1 MDRCSFLKKLLT
13 RETAILLFLYF
24 VFFDPQDLVHSWSP
38 TINCI
43 QLLNHSW
50 FYDVEK
56 DKKYKIITLNDNSY
70 LQSEFMVLQQVMVYC
85 TLSIDGLL
93 GGNAAMKP
101 KLSLYWSE

>member
-1 MDRCSFLKKLLT
+1 M
-13 RETAILLFLYF
+13 
-24 VFFDPQDLVHSWSP
+24 
-38 TINCI
+38 NCI

-93 GGNAAMKP
+93 GENAAMKP